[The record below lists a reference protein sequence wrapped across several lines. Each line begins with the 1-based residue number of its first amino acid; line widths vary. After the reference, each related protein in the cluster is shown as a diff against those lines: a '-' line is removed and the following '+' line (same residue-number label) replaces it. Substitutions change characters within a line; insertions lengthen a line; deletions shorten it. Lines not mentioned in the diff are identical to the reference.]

1 VTFDPRA
8 IPLGTAI
15 EGLDVRIDG
24 AVLRIELARPE
35 KRNSLSRAMVQ
46 GLVACIEN
54 APDDERIR
62 AISLEARGDHFC
74 GGADWVAGNEGKTRP
89 RVASIHRRTARE
101 AHRLVHAML
110 TVQVPIV
117 CRVRGFAA
125 GIGCHLALASDFALA
140 ADDARFWEPFAKRGF
155 TPDSGG
161 TWLLPRLVGV
171 ARAKRM
177 LLLAREVSGAQAAAW
192 GLIHESHPAA
202 QLDAAADALVAELSS
217 GATATLGLT
226 KYAIARSLE
235 LPLEKAL
242 ELEAFALELSSR
254 SLDFKEGL
262 AAFREKRDPRFDG
275 R

>member
-1 VTFDPRA
+1 MAFDPRA
-8 IPLGTAI
+8 IPYGSEV
-15 EGLDVRIDG
+15 EGLDVRLDG
-24 AVLRIELARPE
+24 AALRIALARPA
-35 KRNSLSRAMVQ
+35 KRNSLSREMIQ

-62 AISLEARGDHFC
+62 VVSLEAQGDHFC
-74 GGADWVAGNEGKTRP
+74 GGADWVAGNRGAERP

-110 TVQVPIV
+110 TVQLPIV

-140 ADDARFWEPFAKRGF
+140 AEDARFWEPFARRGF
-155 TPDSGG
+155 TPDSGA
-161 TWLLPRLVGV
+161 TWLLPRLVGI

-177 LLLAREVSGAQAAAW
+177 LLLAREVSGAEAAAW
-192 GLIHESHPAA
+192 GMIHEAHPAA
-202 QLDAAADALVAELSS
+202 ELDAAADALVAELASA
-217 GATATLGLT
+217 ATATVGLT
-226 KYAIARSLE
+226 KYALARSLE
-235 LPLEKAL
+235 LPFEQAL
-242 ELEAFALELSSR
+242 EVESFALELSSR

-262 AAFREKRDPRFDG
+262 AAFRDKRDPEFEG